1 MLIKKFWK
9 RTCKINKKKSLKI
22 ENWIKDVTRQ
32 FVQKGIPTAS
42 GLMKVVQTDESW
54 GYSSENNEDNQP
66 HPPNWKINNNYYRV
80 IIPRVGKDTVKQ
92 EFLDTCCKYKSL
104 IFGST

>member
-54 GYSSENNEDNQP
+54 GYSSENNEDNNHTHQIG
-66 HPPNWKINNNYYRV
+66 KL
-80 IIPRVGKDTVKQ
+80 IIIII
-92 EFLDTCCKYKSL
+92 ES
-104 IFGST
+104 